1 MREISY
7 EETDKLYDCLEEL
20 AKHHNKVSA
29 HFEGY
34 YPITPSEQRIES
46 FKSELKSGK
55 SFISVIENDQ
65 KVIGFCKISA
75 DDGKGVLEYLVVLE
89 QERGHGYGAELMDW
103 AMEKFQKL
111 EIGDIDVKV
120 VFGNNA
126 IDFYKRYGFQEKSIV
141 LGLCMEYGRNKK
153 LSGI

>member
-1 MREISY
+1 MKNTLWSANY
-7 EETDKLYDCLEEL
+7 ERDKLYDCLEEL

-55 SFISVIENDQ
+55 SSISVIEDDQ
-65 KVIGFCKISA
+65 KVVGFCKVSA

-103 AMEKFQKL
+103 EMYL
-111 EIGDIDVKV
+111 
-120 VFGNNA
+120 NL
-126 IDFYKRYGFQEKSIV
+126 KRNMQSTGISIRKSFTKR
-141 LGLCMEYGRNKK
+141 L
-153 LSGI
+153 

>member
-46 FKSELKSGK
+46 FK
-55 SFISVIENDQ
+55 
-65 KVIGFCKISA
+65 
-75 DDGKGVLEYLVVLE
+75 
-89 QERGHGYGAELMDW
+89 
-103 AMEKFQKL
+103 
-111 EIGDIDVKV
+111 
-120 VFGNNA
+120 
-126 IDFYKRYGFQEKSIV
+126 RYGFQEKSIV
-141 LGLCMEYGRNKK
+141 LGLCME
-153 LSGI
+153 I

>member
-46 FKSELKSGK
+46 FKSELK
-55 SFISVIENDQ
+55 I
-65 KVIGFCKISA
+65 
-75 DDGKGVLEYLVVLE
+75 
-89 QERGHGYGAELMDW
+89 
-103 AMEKFQKL
+103 QKL

-126 IDFYKRYGFQEKSIV
+126 IDFYKRYGFLEKSIV
-141 LGLCMEYGRNKK
+141 LGLCME
-153 LSGI
+153 I